1 MTKIENTSKGNKQ
14 GTQRRGNKNTQST
27 YKGRST
33 PDRGDADKGTERDFF
48 PLIRLEKMFNDTEH
62 VGLRRSYLVEGKAS
76 LVEGR
81 LVKSAEANAPHF
93 HFHAEANEHFTSPS
107 CNKESPCD
115 QKLET
120 RHQTGIGAGKDVG
133 SCLHLSLRVG
143 PGQGTCRAGT

>member
-1 MTKIENTSKGNKQ
+1 MTW
-14 GTQRRGNKNTQST
+14 
-27 YKGRST
+27 
-33 PDRGDADKGTERDFF
+33 
-48 PLIRLEKMFNDTEH
+48 EH